1 MYKYLVVGCGGSG
14 GATLAYMMDQITSEL
29 LPHGIARI
37 PEGMQFVHI
46 DVPAAADTRQPGVGS
61 IAEQGGT
68 YIGTAPS
75 AGSYPVLD
83 NALSGHLAAND
94 ALDEIATWAPRR
106 PESIG
111 IPITDGAGQ
120 MRSVG
125 RAITLSGLREVRSGL
140 RSAVEA
146 LNTVEADSA
155 MAALARAVPGTG
167 RFDVAAGVV
176 TIVVS
181 SMAGGAGASMALDVC
196 RLLADIPGIDPGRVG
211 IFMAAPD
218 IFDKLPESARG
229 GTRANALAMLGE
241 IVAAQTG
248 AAHPHDQRI
257 LDALGQRLSSNVRA
271 PFARVFPVGRKVGA
285 EQTVF
290 GDGTQTAV
298 YRGLGRGLAAL
309 ALSGRASS
317 DFVTFDLANTLG
329 AEDGADQSLFG
340 WGVDPGRLAWGAFGF
355 GSLSLGRDRY
365 RHYAAQRIA
374 RTAMDRLTDG
384 HLQPGSTALG
394 TEQLRSLLDSQW
406 PGVAPAAGLPRQAA
420 FGVLTKEEFSAW
432 VTDVMLP
439 RDLVDQDVRGQVDTL
454 VRPGMPQATG
464 QAQQWLAPVRSF
476 LGAQRG
482 ALASATEQAAMRWA
496 YGWSHRLH
504 DGVLAEVEGA
514 VSRFGLAYARAL
526 VERMETT
533 ISDSLIPQLESRA
546 RSAAPDLGSLP
557 PELEAE
563 VGRIR
568 GAIVNGQAIVEKL
581 VQTVTSSLASNR
593 YGRSCS
599 IAAEV
604 LRSFVASSLR
614 PLAASL
620 SESLQLT
627 EQAMAPGSNA
637 LGPGVAN
644 VQTDRYP
651 AWPSDADA
659 RVPDRF
665 DVADND
671 ILITP
676 SAEFADRYVA
686 HLRTAVMVGT
696 ARPTFDDARAT
707 VARSVI
713 SGQWPVAAGESAP
726 GGLVSVL
733 AAWRAPIFLTDPDTG
748 TSLVPSQGRYAWHL
762 RTGEVLD
769 RAQKFVRQRDGS
781 FERYCS
787 QSLSDYVAAQD
798 DPTARA
804 ARLVDVVDK
813 FGQAVRRAMPLISV
827 DSDAVQAVHG
837 KGIEYFFKFS
847 TVPFADEPELV
858 ESIRRALQGMRNIAV
873 DVVESNGVLTRA
885 LATDRDANR
894 IDIFGSYRNYAPI
907 VFSGLLDPIKDQW
920 EALPTFGRRQFWANR
935 RARPLPA
942 SLPMGDQERRAMVAG
957 WYVGQLVGELRIPE
971 APYSDPVQIWDD
983 ETGRWRAFPSP
994 LLTPPAD
1001 FVGKSFDWLPA
1012 VLESVLIAILR
1023 SHEPPAMDST
1033 KPYRLLRGLA
1043 DDTAM
1048 GPRSGLLELSAV
1060 QRFGAWLSTGTTRS
1074 GAPGRVSGATPA
1086 ERLEAAK
1093 KWLESIREFTGRNYL
1108 RVGQDGAPGGGEFSS
1123 ITRRDR
1129 ASATPIFHDLALDIH
1144 VVTKDLQGALDEAA
1158 TIRTTPPVAGL
1169 AEPAPGFGSF

>member
-29 LPHGIARI
+29 VPHGIPRI
-37 PEGMQFVHI
+37 PVGMQFVHI
-46 DVPAAADTRQPGVGS
+46 DVPAAADTSLPGIGTV
-61 IAEQGGT
+61 AEQGGT

-83 NALSGHLAAND
+83 NALSGHLAASG

-106 PESIG
+106 PESIT
-111 IPITDGAGQ
+111 IPISDGAGQ

-125 RAITLSGLREVRSGL
+125 RAITLSGLREVRAGL
-140 RSAVEA
+140 TRAVEA
-146 LNTVEADSA
+146 LNTVEANTAMSA
-155 MAALARAVPGTG
+155 LTRAVPGTG
-167 RFDVAAGVV
+167 RFDQAAGVV
-176 TIVVS
+176 VIVVS
-181 SMAGGAGASMALDVC
+181 SMAGGSGASMALDVC
-196 RLLADIPGIDPGRVG
+196 RLLANIPGIDPAKVS

-218 IFDKLPESARG
+218 TFDRLPDSARG
-229 GTRANALAMLGE
+229 GIGANALAMLGE

-248 AAHPHDQRI
+248 AAQAHDQRI
-257 LDALGQRLSSNVRA
+257 LDALGQRLNSTVQA

-317 DFVTFDLANTLG
+317 DFIAYDLTNAAG
-329 AEDGADQSLFG
+329 AEAAADQSLFG
-340 WGVDPGRLAWGAFGF
+340 WGVNPARTAWGAFGF

-374 RTAMDRLTDG
+374 RTAMDRLLDG

-432 VTDVMLP
+432 VVDVMLP
-439 RDLVDQDVRGQVDTL
+439 QDQVDQDIRNHVDTL

-464 QAQQWLAPVRSF
+464 QAQQWLSPVRSF

-482 ALASATEQAAMRWA
+482 ALASATEQASMRWA
-496 YGWSHRLH
+496 YAWSHRLH
-504 DGVLAEVEGA
+504 EAVLAEVESA
-514 VSRFGLAYARAL
+514 VGRFGLAYARGL
-526 VERMETT
+526 VERMEST
-533 ISDSLIPQLESRA
+533 IADALIPQLESRA
-546 RSAAPDLGSLP
+546 RSAAPDLGSVP

-568 GAIVNGQAIVEKL
+568 GAIANGQAIVEKL
-581 VQTVTSSLASNR
+581 VQNLTRSLSSVR
-593 YGRSCS
+593 YGRSCA
-599 IAAEV
+599 IAADV
-604 LRSFVASSLR
+604 LRSFVSSSLR

-620 SESLQLT
+620 SESLALA
-627 EQAMAPGSNA
+627 EQATAPGGNA
-637 LGPGVAN
+637 LSTGLAN

-651 AWPSDADA
+651 AWPSEADA
-659 RVPDRF
+659 HVPDRF

-676 SAEFADRYVA
+676 AAEFADRYVA
-686 HLRTAVMVGT
+686 HLRTAVMVGSVQ
-696 ARPTFDDARAT
+696 PTFDDARAT

-713 SGQWPVAAGESAP
+713 SGQWPVAAGETAP
-726 GGLVSVL
+726 GGLVTVL

-748 TSLVPSQGRYAWHL
+748 TSLVPSQGRYDWHL
-762 RTGEVLD
+762 RTDEVLD
-769 RAQKFVRQRDGS
+769 RALRFVRQRDGS

-798 DPTARA
+798 EPTARA
-804 ARLVDVVDK
+804 ARAIDVVDK

-827 DSDAVQAVHG
+827 DSDAVLAVHG
-837 KGIEYFFKFS
+837 RPLEYFFKFS

-858 ESIRRALQGMRNIAV
+858 EAIQRTLSGMPKIADEV
-873 DVVESNGVLTRA
+873 TGSNGVLSRA
-885 LATDRDANR
+885 LATDRDTNR

-920 EALPTFGRRQFWANR
+920 DALPSFGRRQFWANR

-942 SLPMGDQERRAMVAG
+942 SLPMGDQERRAMVSG
-957 WYVGQLVGELRIPE
+957 WYVGQLTGEVRIPE
-971 APYSDPVQIWDD
+971 APYTEPVQIWDD

-1012 VLESVLIAILR
+1012 VLESVLIALMR
-1023 SHEPPAMDST
+1023 SHEPPVMDST
-1033 KPYRLLRGLA
+1033 KPYRLLRALA
-1043 DDTAM
+1043 DDTPT

-1060 QRFGAWLSTGTTRS
+1060 HRFGSWLSTGATRS
-1074 GAPGRVSGATPA
+1074 GGPSRVSGATPA
-1086 ERLEAAK
+1086 ERLDAAK

-1108 RVGQDGAPGGGEFSS
+1108 RAGEDDAPGGGEFSA
-1123 ITRRDR
+1123 IVRRDR
-1129 ASATPIFHDLALDIH
+1129 ASTTPIFHDLALDIH
-1144 VVTKDLQGALDEAA
+1144 TVTRELQEALDEAA
-1158 TIRTTPPVAGL
+1158 TVQTDPVVTGQ
-1169 AEPAPGFGSF
+1169 AEPEPGFGAF